1 MQLENTVALVTGANR
16 GVGRE
21 FVLDLLERGAAR
33 VYATARDVAKLES
46 LVAAAP
52 DRIIALQLDVEDLAS
67 IQRAAERARDVT
79 ILINNAGVLSAG
91 GPLDVGN
98 DSLDRD
104 LSVNLKGLLQMT
116 RHFAPIIAANG
127 GGAVINM
134 LSLLSFVSA
143 PIFSAYNV
151 SKAAAWSMT
160 MSLRPKLLADGI
172 RTVNA
177 FPAGIDTDMLA
188 GVDGD
193 KDAPRA
199 VAHAI
204 LDAVEAGQEDVY
216 PCSAAAVYAA
226 WRQDPKQVERNFGT
240 MG

>member
-1 MQLENTVALVTGANR
+1 MQLEHTVALVTGANR
-16 GVGRE
+16 GLGRE
-21 FVLDLLERGAAR
+21 FVLDLIEHGTAR
-33 VYATARDVAKLES
+33 VYATARDVANLEP

-52 DRIIALQLDVEDLAS
+52 DRIVALQLDVEDLTS

-79 ILINNAGVLSAG
+79 VLINNAGVLSTG
-91 GPLDVGN
+91 GPLEIGN

-104 LSVNLKGLLQMT
+104 LSVNLKGLLQVT
-116 RHFAPIIAANG
+116 RHFAPVIATNG
-127 GGAVINM
+127 GGAIINM

-143 PIFSAYNV
+143 PAFAAYNA
-151 SKAAAWSMT
+151 SKAAAWSIS
-160 MSLRPKLLADGI
+160 MSLRPKLSADGVKI
-172 RTVNA
+172 INA

-193 KDAPRA
+193 KDAPRS
-199 VAHAI
+199 VARAI

-216 PCSAAAVYAA
+216 PCSAAAIYAA
-226 WRQDPKQVERNFGT
+226 WRQDPKQVERNFGA